1 MATIKTYA
9 QLRTE
14 LDELLNWFDG
24 DDIDI
29 DQAVEKYEQA
39 LKLTKQL
46 ELYLQKAE
54 NKITKLKAE

>member
-9 QLRTE
+9 QLRAE
-14 LDELLNWFDG
+14 LDGLLNWFDG

>member
-1 MATIKTYA
+1 MTATKTYS

-14 LDELLNWFDG
+14 LDQLLEWFNG
-24 DDIDI
+24 DDIDV

-46 ELYLQKAE
+46 EAYLQKAE
-54 NKITKLKAE
+54 NTITKLKAE